1 MAAMSAHR
9 PWMDRW
15 FELLNARFEASADEL
30 GRLDGQVGDGD
41 HGETMRRAFAAVYTR
56 LFHDDREEPQ
66 VDADR
71 LRLAGTTILD
81 AGGGA
86 SGPLMASLFLGI
98 AQATEEHGAL
108 NAQALARGLDEASR
122 LVVRMGRTEVGDKT
136 LLDALQPA
144 AREAG
149 RAATHSDDLRTVWQ
163 AAVAAAEAG
172 RDATAAM
179 AGRRG
184 RSAWVEGYGK
194 GTQDPGATS
203 ITLILKTGLEALTDA
218 ADATKKAPKPHR
230 TGQASTPGAAR
241 IRNAPAGKLLHSPDT
256 AVSDMLDGL
265 AAAFPARIKRL
276 GDDPIAVRASRAAP
290 DKVGLVIGNGSG
302 HEPIAVGWV
311 GRGMLDANALGPI
324 FTAPSPNL
332 IARAIAASDQ
342 GSGVLL
348 LISHHEG
355 DRIAGEMAAHLARMD
370 GHRVETLLMYDD
382 VASAPKGQEANR
394 RGGAGT
400 AFVYKIVGQALEEGM
415 RLEEAKRLG
424 ERIRDATRTLS
435 VALAPGTSPVDG
447 EALFSLPPGEAFI
460 GMGVHG
466 EPGFARMPADHL
478 ANICEAVLDGILDDG
493 GFPPGATLI
502 PFVNGS
508 GGTSLMELLVVS
520 RFVLEALGQR
530 GFNAVHPLIGSYVTT
545 QETKGFSV
553 SVFHVSEDLDV
564 RRWRAA
570 ADVPFFHL

>member
-1 MAAMSAHR
+1 MSAHR
-9 PWMDRW
+9 SWLDRW
-15 FELLNARFEASADEL
+15 FASLTERFEASAEEL

-56 LFHDDREEPQ
+56 LFHEASEEPQ
-66 VDADR
+66 DDADR
-71 LRLAGTTILD
+71 LRLVGTTILD

-108 NAQALARGLDEASR
+108 NAQAFARGLDEASR
-122 LVVRMGRTEVGDKT
+122 LVIRMGQTDVGDKT

-144 AREAG
+144 AREAVIAAEHFDDLSAVW
-149 RAATHSDDLRTVWQ
+149 RAAV
-163 AAVAAAEAG
+163 VAAEAG
-172 RDATAAM
+172 RDATSAM
-179 AGRRG
+179 RGRRG
-184 RSAWVEGYGK
+184 RSAWVEGHGT

-203 ITLILKTGLEALTDA
+203 LALILKTGLEALTDA
-218 ADATKKAPKPHR
+218 DDMAKNERASHR
-230 TGQASTPGAAR
+230 IERTSGAGTSCMR
-241 IRNAPAGKLLHSPDT
+241 KAPAGKLVQSPDT

-265 AAAFPARIKRL
+265 VAAFPARVKRL
-276 GDDPIAVRASRAAP
+276 GEDPIAVRALPATGG
-290 DKVGLVIGNGSG
+290 KVGLVIGNGSG

-311 GRGMLDANALGPI
+311 GRGMLDANALGPV

-370 GHRVETLLMYDD
+370 GRRVETLLMYDD
-382 VASAPKGQEANR
+382 VASAPKGQEASR

-415 RLEEAKRLG
+415 KLEEAKRLG

-435 VALAPGTSPVDG
+435 VALAPGTSPVTG

-493 GFPPGATLI
+493 GFPDGATLI
-502 PFVNGS
+502 PLINGS

-520 RFVLEALGQR
+520 QLVLETLKQR

-553 SVFHVSEDLDV
+553 SVFHATDDLDV
-564 RRWRAA
+564 SRWTAA